1 MKLIEHY
8 IMAEIRRLVMIIV
21 GFLIFIFASYSAQRY
36 LTEAA
41 NGTLALKVVLDIVF
55 YKVLIALE
63 MLLPVGLYVSV
74 GVALGQLYT
83 DSEITAIT
91 AVGASP
97 IRVYKAVM
105 FLAIP
110 LSIVVTIMSM
120 YARPWAYT
128 QIYQLEQQ
136 SQSELD
142 ISHLRAKMFNTN
154 DNGRMILAEEIN
166 PDSNH
171 LTDVLIYTSSGNK
184 TNVYRAHSVDILDP
198 SPVTPSVMLHSGTAY
213 TLKHQGIDDSERIYH
228 NLELNL
234 KPLNQSVDAKRKA
247 KSVLFLLR
255 TNDPADHA
263 EVQWR
268 ESRGVNAFL
277 MALLAIPLSRVKP
290 RQGRF
295 STLLPLTILFTVIF
309 YGGNICRSLVASGNL
324 SVNPGVWLV
333 PIFMFVGL
341 MILIARDFLLLQ
353 KLFR

>member
-8 IMAEIRRLVMIIV
+8 IMAEIRRLVVIIV

-41 NGTLALKVVLDIVF
+41 NGTLALEVVLDIVF

-83 DSEITAIT
+83 DSEITAIS
-91 AVGASP
+91 AIGASP
-97 IRVYKAVM
+97 IRLYKAVM

-110 LSIVVTIMSM
+110 LSILVTLMSM
-120 YARPWAYT
+120 YARPWAYA

-142 ISHLRAKMFNTN
+142 VSHLRAKMFNIN
-154 DNGRMILAEEIN
+154 DSGRMILSEEIN

-184 TNVYRAHSVDILDP
+184 TSVYRAKTVDVTNP
-198 SPVTPSVMLHSGTAY
+198 SPITPSVILHSGTGY
-213 TLKHQGIDDSERIYH
+213 TLRHQGTDDSERVYR
-228 NLELNL
+228 NLTLDL
-234 KPLNQSVDAKRKA
+234 KPLNLSVDAKRKA
-247 KSVLFLLR
+247 KSVIALIR
-255 TNDPADHA
+255 SADPADYA

-277 MALLAIPLSRVKP
+277 MALLAISLSRVKP

-309 YGGNICRSLVASGNL
+309 MAAMFADHWLPVVISL
-324 SVNPGVWLV
+324 
-333 PIFMFVGL
+333 
-341 MILIARDFLLLQ
+341 
-353 KLFR
+353 

>member
-8 IMAEIRRLVMIIV
+8 IMAEIRRLVVIIV

-41 NGTLALKVVLDIVF
+41 NGTLALEVVLDIVF

-83 DSEITAIT
+83 DSEITAIS
-91 AVGASP
+91 AIGASP
-97 IRVYKAVM
+97 IRLYKAVM

-110 LSIVVTIMSM
+110 LSILVTLMSM
-120 YARPWAYT
+120 YVRPWAYA

-142 ISHLRAKMFNTN
+142 VSHLRAKMFNIN
-154 DNGRMILAEEIN
+154 DSGRMILSEEIN

-184 TNVYRAHSVDILDP
+184 TSVYRAKTVDMTNP
-198 SPVTPSVMLHSGTAY
+198 SPITPSVILHSGTGY
-213 TLKHQGIDDSERIYH
+213 TLRHQGTDDSERVYR
-228 NLELNL
+228 NLTLDL
-234 KPLNQSVDAKRKA
+234 KPLNLSVDAKRKA
-247 KSVLFLLR
+247 KSVIALISSA
-255 TNDPADHA
+255 DPADYA

-277 MALLAIPLSRVKP
+277 MALLAISLSRVKP
-290 RQGRF
+290 R
-295 STLLPLTILFTVIF
+295 
-309 YGGNICRSLVASGNL
+309 
-324 SVNPGVWLV
+324 
-333 PIFMFVGL
+333 
-341 MILIARDFLLLQ
+341 
-353 KLFR
+353 

>member
-8 IMAEIRRLVMIIV
+8 IMVEIRRLVAILV

-41 NGTLALKVVLDIVF
+41 NGTLALEVVLDIVF

-83 DSEITAIT
+83 DSEIVAIT
-91 AVGASP
+91 AVGGSP
-97 IRVYKAVM
+97 VRVYKAVM

-142 ISHLRAKMFNTN
+142 ISHLRAKKFNTN
-154 DNGRMILAEEIN
+154 DSGRMILSEEIN
-166 PDSNH
+166 SDTNH

-184 TNVYRAHSVDILDP
+184 TNVYRAHSVDIIDP
-198 SPVTPSVMLHSGTAY
+198 SPATPSVMLHAGTAY
-213 TLKHQGIDDSERIYH
+213 TLKHQGIDDSERIYR
-228 NLELNL
+228 NLDLNL
-234 KPLNQSVDAKRKA
+234 KPLTQSADDKRKA
-247 KSVLFLLR
+247 KSVVALLR
-255 TNDPADHA
+255 SYEPADHA

-295 STLLPLTILFTVIF
+295 STLLPLTVLFTVIF
-309 YGGNICRSLVASGNL
+309 YGGNICRSLVASGYL

-333 PIFMFVGL
+333 PILMLVGV
-341 MILIARDFLLLQ
+341 IVLIARDFGLLQ

>member
-1 MKLIEHY
+1 MKLVEHY

-36 LTEAA
+36 LTEAV

-247 KSVLFLLR
+247 KSVLSLLR

-341 MILIARDFLLLQ
+341 MILIAHDFLLLQ

>member
-120 YARPWAYT
+120 YARPWAYI

-247 KSVLFLLR
+247 KSVLYLLR

-341 MILIARDFLLLQ
+341 MVLIARDFLLLQ

>member
-268 ESRGVNAFL
+268 ESRGVNAVL

-341 MILIARDFLLLQ
+341 MVLIARDFLLPQ

>member
-184 TNVYRAHSVDILDP
+184 TNVYRAHSVDIIDP

-247 KSVLFLLR
+247 KSVLR

-341 MILIARDFLLLQ
+341 MVLIARDFLLLQ

>member
-8 IMAEIRRLVMIIV
+8 IMAEIRRLVVIIV

-41 NGTLALKVVLDIVF
+41 NGTLALEVVLDIVF

-83 DSEITAIT
+83 DSEITAIS
-91 AVGASP
+91 AIGASP
-97 IRVYKAVM
+97 IRLYKAVM

-110 LSIVVTIMSM
+110 LSILVTLMSM
-120 YARPWAYT
+120 YVRPWAYA

-142 ISHLRAKMFNTN
+142 VSHLRAKMFNIN
-154 DNGRMILAEEIN
+154 DSGRMILSEEIN

-184 TNVYRAHSVDILDP
+184 TSVYRAKTVDMTNP
-198 SPVTPSVMLHSGTAY
+198 SPITPSVILHSGTGY
-213 TLKHQGIDDSERIYH
+213 TLRHQGTDDSERVYR
-228 NLELNL
+228 NLTLDL
-234 KPLNQSVDAKRKA
+234 KPLNLSVDAKRKA
-247 KSVLFLLR
+247 KSVIALIR
-255 TNDPADHA
+255 SADPADYA

-277 MALLAIPLSRVKP
+277 MALLAISLSRVKP
-290 RQGRF
+290 R
-295 STLLPLTILFTVIF
+295 
-309 YGGNICRSLVASGNL
+309 
-324 SVNPGVWLV
+324 
-333 PIFMFVGL
+333 
-341 MILIARDFLLLQ
+341 
-353 KLFR
+353 

>member
-8 IMAEIRRLVMIIV
+8 IMAEIRRLVVIIV

-41 NGTLALKVVLDIVF
+41 NGTLALEVVLDIVF

-83 DSEITAIT
+83 DSEITAIS
-91 AVGASP
+91 AIGASP
-97 IRVYKAVM
+97 IRLYKAVM

-110 LSIVVTIMSM
+110 LSILVTLMSM
-120 YARPWAYT
+120 YARPWAYA

-142 ISHLRAKMFNTN
+142 VSHLRAKMFNIN
-154 DNGRMILAEEIN
+154 DSGRMILSEEIN

-184 TNVYRAHSVDILDP
+184 TSVYRAKTVDVTNP
-198 SPVTPSVMLHSGTAY
+198 SPITPSVILHSGTGY
-213 TLKHQGIDDSERIYH
+213 TLRHQGTDDSERVYR
-228 NLELNL
+228 NLTLDL
-234 KPLNQSVDAKRKA
+234 KPLNLSVDAKRKA
-247 KSVLFLLR
+247 KSVIALIR
-255 TNDPADHA
+255 SADPADYA

-277 MALLAIPLSRVKP
+277 WRCWLS
-290 RQGRF
+290 
-295 STLLPLTILFTVIF
+295 L
-309 YGGNICRSLVASGNL
+309 
-324 SVNPGVWLV
+324 
-333 PIFMFVGL
+333 
-341 MILIARDFLLLQ
+341 
-353 KLFR
+353 

>member
-1 MKLIEHY
+1 MKLIERY
-8 IMAEIRRLVMIIV
+8 IMVEILRLVIMIV

-41 NGTLALKVVLDIVF
+41 NGTLALKAVLDIVF

-83 DSEITAIT
+83 DSEVTAMAAI
-91 AVGASP
+91 GASS
-97 IRVYKAVM
+97 VHLYKAVM
-105 FLAIP
+105 LLAVP
-110 LSIVVTIMSM
+110 LSILVMMMSM

-142 ISHLRAKMFNTN
+142 VSHLRAKMFNTN
-154 DNGRMILAEEIN
+154 DKGRMILAQEIA

-171 LTDVLIYTSSGNK
+171 LTDALIYTSSGNK
-184 TNVYRAHSVDILDP
+184 SSVYRAYSVDIIDP
-198 SPVTPSVMLHSGTAY
+198 SPITPSVILHSGTAY
-213 TLKHQGIDDSERIYH
+213 ILRHQGIDDSERIYQ

-234 KPLNQSVDAKRKA
+234 KPLNQNLDARRKA
-247 KSVLFLLR
+247 KSVAVLLHSY
-255 TNDPADHA
+255 DSADYA

-268 ESRGVNAFL
+268 ESRGVSAFL
-277 MALLAIPLSRVKP
+277 MTLLAIPLSRVKP

-295 STLLPLTILFTVIF
+295 STLLPLTLLFTAIF
-309 YGGNICRSLVASGNL
+309 YGGNICRSLVASDYL
-324 SVNPGVWLV
+324 PANPGVWII
-333 PIFMFVGL
+333 PILMFIGVTL
-341 MILIARDFLLLQ
+341 QISRHLLLLQ

>member
-110 LSIVVTIMSM
+110 LSIVVTIISM

-184 TNVYRAHSVDILDP
+184 SNVYRAHSVDILDP

-247 KSVLFLLR
+247 KSVLSLLR
-255 TNDPADHA
+255 TNDSADHA

-341 MILIARDFLLLQ
+341 MVLIARDFLLLQ